1 MKITKERLQQIIK
14 EEVEHSTI
22 IRDVANWMN
31 DNGRYNPNKE
41 TINDWWDANIKF
53 YDPEKEEEIKTM
65 LLRNADEIEEMM

>member
-31 DNGRYNPNKE
+31 DNGRYIPDKD
-41 TINDWWDANIKF
+41 TINDWWDANRKF
-53 YDPEKEEEIKTM
+53 YDPEEEIKKM